1 MEFDYGG
8 AGWKHL
14 RLRALRRDGF
24 MCQECKRYG
33 RVRQATEVHHKKPV
47 DSYPEF
53 AFCLDNLVSLCHA
66 CHNKKHPEKALAMGR
81 RYEAP
86 HPQTRSVCELS
97 TGEGPLFQAGE
108 VFSRGG

>member
-86 HPQTRSVCELS
+86 PPSDT
-97 TGEGPLFQAGE
+97 
-108 VFSRGG
+108 